1 MVDEPTTGRDGSQQ
15 PTAPGHGYASKVT
28 DDLNDESGEPT
39 PSADRDAGPATPSD
53 VTETTDAGREGQP
66 DDPYAQPDD
75 PHAPSDDADSAA
87 DEADHESAGPSRRW
101 HVQVFE
107 ERKTVRRPW
116 SGPRRVTVGFGWS
129 ASGDP
134 DGYEYDRGPYR
145 THDDALAAAQ
155 AKLADKGGVGSV
167 SDSATAMDI
176 GS

>member
-1 MVDEPTTGRDGSQQ
+1 MSL
-15 PTAPGHGYASKVT
+15 ASPRPV
-28 DDLNDESGEPT
+28 LIG
-39 PSADRDAGPATPSD
+39 DAGPATPSD

-116 SGPRRVTVGFGWS
+116 SGR
-129 ASGDP
+129 
-134 DGYEYDRGPYR
+134 
-145 THDDALAAAQ
+145 AA
-155 AKLADKGGVGSV
+155 
-167 SDSATAMDI
+167 
-176 GS
+176 